1 MSKKLI
7 AVASAAAL
15 ALSALV
21 AVPAGAAAP
30 SAAITTVTSGTG
42 TSADPYLIPVP
53 AANHITATTSAA
65 TLTLE
70 VSTGDVVRV
79 VSTGTVKF
87 TSATFSN
94 SVLVDVTKLGVQD
107 WTSTRTANTN
117 VVLYVT
123 NTSTT
128 AGTVTATITNSGI
141 VSTNT
146 YTVKGT
152 VAAATKYNIV
162 NVTGV
167 PSTLALNATAAVT
180 FEITDALGNK
190 VESATTFTAPNMTTP
205 TWDAA
210 AKVYKATLTSPS
222 SSAFLV
228 SIDLGATNIVGFADA
243 ADVFTGVVNNPGVSA
258 QIAVLTAQVAA
269 QAAILAVS
277 RLDENSVTQKK
288 YNTLARKWNAAFPS
302 QAVALKK

>member
-7 AVASAAAL
+7 AAAVAAAL

-21 AVPAGAAAP
+21 VVPAGAAAP

-87 TSATFSN
+87 TTATFSN

-107 WTSTRTANTN
+107 WTSTRTSNANIL
-117 VVLYVT
+117 LYVM

-128 AGTVTATITNSGI
+128 TGTVTATITNTGI
-141 VSTNT
+141 TSTNT
-146 YTVKGT
+146 FSIKGT
-152 VAAATKYNIV
+152 VAAASKYNIV

-167 PSTLALNATAAVT
+167 PATLAKNATAAIT

-190 VESATTFTAPNMTTP
+190 VESATTFTAANMTTP
-205 TWDAA
+205 TWSASD
-210 AKVYKATLTSPS
+210 KVYKATLTSPS

-228 SIDLGATNIVGFADA
+228 SIDIQGAADVAGFADA
-243 ADVFTGVVNNPGVSA
+243 ADVYTGVVNNTGVAA
-258 QIAVLTAQVAA
+258 QITALTAQITALTA
-269 QAAILAVS
+269 
-277 RLDENSVTQKK
+277 D
-288 YNTLARKWNAAFPS
+288 YNALVKKWNKRVASKTAPKKK
-302 QAVALKK
+302 AALK

>member
-30 SAAITTVTSGTG
+30 SAVMSTFTSGTG

-53 AANHITATTSAA
+53 AINSIAATTNAA

-70 VSTGDVVRV
+70 VNTGDVVRV
-79 VSTGTVKF
+79 TSTGTVKI
-87 TSATFSN
+87 ATATLSN
-94 SVLVDVTKLGVQD
+94 TPLVDVTKIAVQD
-107 WTSTRTANTN
+107 YSSTRTTNAN
-117 VVLYVT
+117 VVLYVM

-128 AGTVTATITNSGI
+128 TGTVTAIITNTGI
-141 VSTNT
+141 TSTNT
-146 YTVKGT
+146 FSVKGT
-152 VAAATKYNIV
+152 VAAASKYNIV

-167 PSTLALNATAAVT
+167 PATLAKNATAALT

-190 VESATTFTAPNMTTP
+190 VESATTFTAANMTTP
-205 TWDAA
+205 TWSASD
-210 AKVYKATLTSPS
+210 KVYKATLTSPS

-228 SIDLGATNIVGFADA
+228 SIDIQGAADVAGFADA
-243 ADVFTGVVNNPGVSA
+243 ADVYTGVVNNTGVAA
-258 QIAVLTAQVAA
+258 QITALTAQVTALTA
-269 QAAILAVS
+269 DYNALA
-277 RLDENSVTQKK
+277 K
-288 YNTLARKWNAAFPS
+288 KWNKR
-302 QAVALKK
+302 VASKTAPKKKVVLK

>member
-21 AVPAGAAAP
+21 VVPAGAAAP

-42 TSADPYLIPVP
+42 TSADPYLIPAP
-53 AANHITATTSAA
+53 TINTIAASTNAA

-79 VSTGTVKF
+79 QSTGTVKF
-87 TSATFSN
+87 TSAVMAN
-94 SVLVDVTKLGVQD
+94 SALVDVTKLGIQD
-107 WTSTRTANTN
+107 YTSTRTSNAN

-128 AGTVTATITNSGI
+128 TGTVTATITNSGI

-146 YTVKGT
+146 YSVKGT
-152 VAAATKYNIV
+152 AGLKYNIV

-167 PSTLALNATAAVT
+167 PATLAKNATAAIT
-180 FEITDALGNK
+180 FEITDSLGNK
-190 VESATTFTAPNMTTP
+190 VESVTGLSATNLSTP
-205 TWDAA
+205 TWSASD
-210 AKVYKATLTSPS
+210 KVYKATLTSPS
-222 SSAFLV
+222 SSAFLL
-228 SIDLGATNIVGFADA
+228 SIDLGATDITGFADA
-243 ADVFTGVVNNPGVSA
+243 ADVYTGVVNNTGVAA
-258 QIAVLTAQVAA
+258 QITALTAQVTALTA
-269 QAAILAVS
+269 DYNALA
-277 RLDENSVTQKK
+277 K
-288 YNTLARKWNAAFPS
+288 KWNKR
-302 QAVALKK
+302 VASKTAPKKKVVLK